1 MRALHS
7 LPLFAALAL
16 LLGGCVSPVV
26 IDHRAGTDFSQYRS
40 YAIEAPD
47 ADQEALSL
55 NGQRVQEAVH
65 RELADG
71 PLTRAD
77 LDQADLAVRY
87 AFVPVEKF
95 QGSTLQFGFGW
106 FNRGYG
112 IGATTPVEG
121 ETYEEHKLQI
131 ALVERS
137 SNEVVWEATSRD
149 TLYESMS
156 SERRKERID
165 VMVAEMFNRFPPGA
179 AN

>member
-7 LPLFAALAL
+7 LPLIAALAL
-16 LLGGCVSPVV
+16 FLGGCVSPVV
-26 IDHRAGTDFSQYRS
+26 VDHRAGTDFSQYRS
-40 YAIEAPD
+40 YAIEPAD
-47 ADQEALSL
+47 ADQEVISL
-55 NGQRVQEAVH
+55 DGQRVQEAVH

-71 PLTRAD
+71 PLTRVDLDRAD
-77 LDQADLAVRY
+77 LVVRY

-121 ETYEEHKLQI
+121 ETFKEHKLQI
-131 ALVERS
+131 ALVERR

-156 SERRKERID
+156 SESRRERIHA
-165 VMVAEMFNRFPPGA
+165 MVAEMFKRFPPQA
-179 AN
+179 EH

>member
-1 MRALHS
+1 MCIR
-7 LPLFAALAL
+7 
-16 LLGGCVSPVV
+16 
-26 IDHRAGTDFSQYRS
+26 DR
-40 YAIEAPD
+40 
-47 ADQEALSL
+47 
-55 NGQRVQEAVH
+55 
-65 RELADG
+65 
-71 PLTRAD
+71 
-77 LDQADLAVRY
+77 ADLAVRY

-131 ALVERS
+131 ALIERS
-137 SNEVVWEATSRD
+137 SSEVVWEATSRD

-156 SERRKERID
+156 SQRRKERID